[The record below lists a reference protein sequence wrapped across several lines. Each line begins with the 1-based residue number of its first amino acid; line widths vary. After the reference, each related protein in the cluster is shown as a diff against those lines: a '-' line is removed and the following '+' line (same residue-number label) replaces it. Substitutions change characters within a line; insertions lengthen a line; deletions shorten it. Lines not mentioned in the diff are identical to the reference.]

1 MTRFRPVHAV
11 GLAAL
16 VALPFVVRAALP
28 DGERYYLHILIQ
40 MLLWA
45 QIYTG
50 WALMGRFGLTSLG
63 HGAFTG
69 IGAYVTVM
77 LWNYAGLTPL
87 LGIPLAVAGAVALA
101 LLIGY
106 PSFLQRIRG
115 HYFALLTLA
124 MVEFVRLCIVGL
136 RDYTGG
142 SLGTQPTRYG
152 DGVSL
157 YAVQFEADRM
167 LAYFVALAV
176 WLVGILVWVW
186 VDRSMDRYALD
197 ALGQDEEAAAAVGID
212 VTREKLKITALS
224 AAMCAFGGAI
234 FAQYQ
239 MYIGPDTI
247 AGFGVSLNIVFGVVA
262 GGIGVMLGPSV
273 GAVLTQLLSEG
284 LRMFFQGSA
293 TLNALFGSR
302 VLSFDTLLYG
312 VLLVLF
318 IIHMPKGIV
327 GTAVEHWGRRKH
339 GPPRETALQKV
350 KRTG

>member
-1 MTRFRPVHAV
+1 MTRINPAYAV
-11 GLAAL
+11 GLVAL
-16 VALPFVVRAALP
+16 LALPFGIRAVFP
-28 DGERYYLHILIQ
+28 GSEKYYLHLVIQ

-87 LGIPLAVAGAVALA
+87 VGIPVAIVVAVALA

-142 SLGTQPTRYG
+142 SLGTQPARYH
-152 DGVSL
+152 DGLSL

-167 LAYFVALAV
+167 IAYFVALAV
-176 WLVGILVWVW
+176 WLVGIIVWVR
-186 VDRSMDRYALD
+186 VDRSMDRYALE

-247 AGFGVSLNIVFGVVA
+247 AGFGISLNIVFGVVA
-262 GGIGVMLGPSV
+262 GGIGVMLGPTV

-293 TLNALFGSR
+293 TLNALLGSR
-302 VLSFDTLLYG
+302 ALSLDTLIYG
-312 VLLVLF
+312 ILLVLF

-327 GTAVEHWGRRKH
+327 GTAMARWARR
-339 GPPRETALQKV
+339 RDRA
-350 KRTG
+350 

>member
-1 MTRFRPVHAV
+1 MKLNPAYAV

-16 VALPFVVRAALP
+16 VALPFAIRAVFP
-28 DGERYYLHILIQ
+28 GSEKYYLHIIIQ

-77 LWNYAGLTPL
+77 LWNFAGLTPL
-87 LGIPLAVAGAVALA
+87 VGIPVAIVVAVALA

-136 RDYTGG
+136 RDFTGG
-142 SLGTQPTRYG
+142 SLGTQPVRYG
-152 DGVSL
+152 DGISL

-176 WLVGILVWVW
+176 WLVGILVWVR
-186 VDRSMDRYALD
+186 VDRSMDRYALE
-197 ALGQDEEAAAAVGID
+197 ALGQDEEAAAAVGIN

-262 GGIGVMLGPSV
+262 GGIGVMLGPTI
-273 GAVLTQLLSEG
+273 GALFTQLLSEG
-284 LRMFFQGSA
+284 LRMFFQGSV
-293 TLNALFGSR
+293 TLNAMFGSR
-302 VLSFDTLLYG
+302 VLSLDTLIYG

-318 IIHMPKGIV
+318 IIHMPRGIV
-327 GTAVEHWGRRKH
+327 GTAMDFWRRRR
-339 GPPRETALQKV
+339 G
-350 KRTG
+350 GS

>member
-1 MTRFRPVHAV
+1 MKLNPAYAV

-16 VALPFVVRAALP
+16 VALPFAIRAVFP
-28 DGERYYLHILIQ
+28 GSEKYYLHIVIQ

-77 LWNYAGLTPL
+77 LWNFAGLTPL
-87 LGIPLAVAGAVALA
+87 IGIPVAIVVAVALA

-136 RDYTGG
+136 RDFTGG
-142 SLGTQPTRYG
+142 SLGTQPARYG
-152 DGVSL
+152 DGISF

-167 LAYFVALAV
+167 IAYFVALAV
-176 WLVGILVWVW
+176 WLAGILVWVR
-186 VDRSMDRYALD
+186 VDRSMDRFALE
-197 ALGQDEEAAAAVGID
+197 ALGQDEEAAAAVGIN

-247 AGFGVSLNIVFGVVA
+247 AGFGVSLNIVFGAVA
-262 GGIGVMLGPSV
+262 GGIGVMLGPTI
-273 GAVLTQLLSEG
+273 GALFTQLLSEG
-284 LRMFFQGSA
+284 LRMFFQGSV
-293 TLNALFGSR
+293 TLNAMFGSR
-302 VLSFDTLLYG
+302 VLSLDTLIYG

-318 IIHMPKGIV
+318 IIHMPRGIV
-327 GTAVEHWGRRKH
+327 GTAMEYWRKH
-339 GPPRETALQKV
+339 
-350 KRTG
+350 KRGS

>member
-1 MTRFRPVHAV
+1 MKLNPAYAV

-16 VALPFVVRAALP
+16 VALPFAIRAVFP
-28 DGERYYLHILIQ
+28 GSEKYYLHIIIQ

-77 LWNYAGLTPL
+77 LWNFAGLTPL
-87 LGIPLAVAGAVALA
+87 VGIPVAIVVAVALA

-136 RDYTGG
+136 RDFTGG
-142 SLGTQPTRYG
+142 SLGTQPVRYG
-152 DGVSL
+152 DGISL

-167 LAYFVALAV
+167 IAYFVALAV
-176 WLVGILVWVW
+176 WLVGILVWVR
-186 VDRSMDRYALD
+186 VDRSMDRYALE
-197 ALGQDEEAAAAVGID
+197 ALGQDEEAAAAVGIN

-262 GGIGVMLGPSV
+262 GGIGVMLGPTI
-273 GAVLTQLLSEG
+273 GALFTQLLSEG
-284 LRMFFQGSA
+284 LRMFFQGSV
-293 TLNALFGSR
+293 TLNAMFGSR
-302 VLSFDTLLYG
+302 VLSLDTLIYG

-318 IIHMPKGIV
+318 IIHMPRGIV
-327 GTAVEHWGRRKH
+327 GTAMDFWRRRR
-339 GPPRETALQKV
+339 G
-350 KRTG
+350 GS

>member
-1 MTRFRPVHAV
+1 MKLNPAYAV

-16 VALPFVVRAALP
+16 VALPFAIRAVFP
-28 DGERYYLHILIQ
+28 GSEKYYLHIIIQ

-77 LWNYAGLTPL
+77 LWNFVGLTPL
-87 LGIPLAVAGAVALA
+87 VGIPVAVCVAVALA

-124 MVEFVRLCIVGL
+124 MVEFVRLCIIGL
-136 RDYTGG
+136 RDFTGG
-142 SLGTQPTRYG
+142 SLGTQPVRYG
-152 DGVSL
+152 DGISL

-167 LAYFVALAV
+167 IAYFVALAV
-176 WLVGILVWVW
+176 WFVGILVWVR
-186 VDRSMDRYALD
+186 VDRSMDRYALE
-197 ALGQDEEAAAAVGID
+197 AIGQDEEAAAAVGIN

-262 GGIGVMLGPSV
+262 GGIGVMLGPSI
-273 GAVLTQLLSEG
+273 GALLTQLLSEG

-293 TLNALFGSR
+293 TLNAMLGSR
-302 VLSFDTLLYG
+302 ALSLDTLIYG

-318 IIHMPKGIV
+318 IIHMPRGIV
-327 GTAVEHWGRRKH
+327 GTAMDLWRRRR
-339 GPPRETALQKV
+339 G
-350 KRTG
+350 GS

>member
-1 MTRFRPVHAV
+1 MTRINPAYAV

-16 VALPFVVRAALP
+16 LALPFAIRAVFP
-28 DGERYYLHILIQ
+28 GSEKYYLHIIIQ

-69 IGAYVTVM
+69 VGAYVTLM

-87 LGIPLAVAGAVALA
+87 VGIPVAIAVAVAVAM
-101 LLIGY
+101 LIGY
-106 PSFLQRIRG
+106 PSFMQRIRG

-142 SLGTQPTRYG
+142 SLGTQPARYG
-152 DGVSL
+152 DGLSF

-167 LAYFVALAV
+167 IAYFVALAV
-176 WLVGILVWVW
+176 WLVGIVVWVR
-186 VDRSMDRYALD
+186 VDRSMDRYALE
-197 ALGQDEEAAAAVGID
+197 ALGQDEEAAAAVGIN

-262 GGIGVMLGPSV
+262 GGIGVMLGPTV

-293 TLNALFGSR
+293 TLNTFLGSR
-302 VLSFDTLLYG
+302 ALSLDTLIYG
-312 VLLVLF
+312 ILLVLF

-327 GTAVEHWGRRKH
+327 GTLLARWSRR
-339 GPPRETALQKV
+339 
-350 KRTG
+350 RTRS

>member
-1 MTRFRPVHAV
+1 MTRFNPFHLV

-16 VALPFVVRAALP
+16 VALPFAVRAIFPA
-28 DGERYYLHILIQ
+28 GEKYYLHIIIQ
-40 MLLWA
+40 ILLWA

-77 LWNYAGLTPL
+77 AWNYLGLTPL
-87 LGIPLAVAGAVALA
+87 IGIPVAVLVAILLA

-142 SLGTQPTRYG
+142 SLGTQPARYG
-152 DGVSL
+152 DGISF
-157 YAVQFEADRM
+157 YAVQFEPDRL

-176 WLVGILVWVW
+176 WLVGIIAWVR
-186 VDRSMDRYALD
+186 VDRSMDRYALE
-197 ALGQDEEAAAAVGID
+197 ALGQDEEAAAAVGIN

-239 MYIGPDTI
+239 MYIGPETI
-247 AGFGVSLNIVFGVVA
+247 AGFGISLNIVFGAVA

-273 GAVLTQLLSEG
+273 GALLTQLLSEG
-284 LRMFFQGSA
+284 LRMIFQGSA
-293 TLNALFGSR
+293 MLNTMFGSR
-302 VLSFDTLLYG
+302 ALSFDTLLYG

-318 IIHMPKGIV
+318 IIYMPKGV
-327 GTAVEHWGRRKH
+327 MGTALDLWRKR
-339 GPPRETALQKV
+339 GNGT
-350 KRTG
+350 